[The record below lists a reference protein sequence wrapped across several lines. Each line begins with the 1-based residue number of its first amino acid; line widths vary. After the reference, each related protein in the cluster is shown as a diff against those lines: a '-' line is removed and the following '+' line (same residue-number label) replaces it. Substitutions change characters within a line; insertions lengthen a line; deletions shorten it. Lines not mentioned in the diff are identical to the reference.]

1 MEALAKPIKRSSLR
15 EHLVDELRMLSLFQR
30 QLPAMAQQS
39 LRVSRCRIRPSSRR
53 NGSHAGRNRIVYE
66 VTVEASRGARWEHTI
81 VATAPVSPDFLGPEL
96 LHLSRTAGEYPA
108 ARPFTQ
114 LAAYVDDLE
123 MVLLILPVDPALPGL
138 AEITGP
144 GRGRL
149 LTQHIRDCHDAIV
162 RRADCTIRRYIPA
175 QRCELAFTITIEAPG
190 GVTKRE
196 VRVHVFADDR
206 GRLHHENMEALWP
219 AVEASEHLRIPQPL
233 GYDPDHRLLFTASGG
248 DNLLRRW
255 VRRIERDKPLP
266 AGVDLR
272 RVRQC
277 VTTAARALGEL
288 QRADLSPSEECTYR
302 GVLAPLHRSVR
313 MMRSAHAGAAP
324 DFELLLESLSAQPI
338 GEEKLVPAHG
348 RFGPDRLAGDE
359 NKMAILDWGR
369 MCLASPAL
377 DAASFLGR
385 LRCAHLCRPTRGR
398 GIEHLADVFRR
409 EFLAGGPAVTPDEL
423 AAYEALLLARQ
434 AVRIARHPLRGGGG
448 ATRPVRRLLRTALQ
462 HLEVPR
468 TRYHGSH
475 LEPHV

>member
-1 MEALAKPIKRSSLR
+1 MEALAKPMKRSLLR
-15 EHLVDELRMLSLFQR
+15 EHLFDELRMLSLFQR
-30 QLPAMAQQS
+30 QLPAMAQQP

-53 NGSHAGRNRIVYE
+53 NGACAGRTRIVYQ
-66 VTVEASRGARWEHTI
+66 VTVEAARGARWEHTI

-123 MVLLILPVDPALPGL
+123 TALLILPVDPALPGL

-144 GRGRL
+144 GRDRL
-149 LTQHIRDCHDAIV
+149 LTRFVSDCHNAIV
-162 RRADCTIRRYIPA
+162 RRADWAIRQYIPA
-175 QRCELAFTITIEAPG
+175 QRCELAFTITIEAAG
-190 GVTKRE
+190 EVTERD

-206 GRLHHENMEALWP
+206 GWVHHENMEALWP
-219 AVEASEHLRIPQPL
+219 AVGASKHLRIPQPL
-233 GYDPDHRLLFTASGG
+233 GYDPDHRLLFTAFGG
-248 DNLLRRW
+248 DNVLCRW
-255 VRRIERDKPLP
+255 IRRIERDKPLP

-277 VTTAARALGEL
+277 IITAARALGEL
-288 QRADLSPSEECTYR
+288 QRVDLSPAKECTYR
-302 GVLAPLHRSVR
+302 GELAPLHRSVR
-313 MMRSAHAGAAP
+313 MMRSAHAEAAP
-324 DFELLLESLSAQPI
+324 DFELILETLSSQPI

-359 NKMAILDWGR
+359 NKMAILDWGW

-385 LRCAHLCRPTRGR
+385 LRCGHLCRPTKGR

-409 EFLAGGPAVTPDEL
+409 EFLAGNPAVTPNEL
-423 AAYEALLLARQ
+423 AAYEALLLTRQ
-434 AVRIARHPLRGGGG
+434 AVRIARRPAQGGGG
-448 ATRPVRRLLRTALQ
+448 ATRQVRRLLQTALQ
-462 HLEVPR
+462 QLEAPQ

-475 LEPHV
+475 LEPHL